1 MGRAGYPSATQAIK
15 VRCSLD
21 AAFVWRVI
29 ASSKQER
36 LKSDMRDRTKSRS
49 PPGFRPHISSCASS
63 SRRARR
69 KSRPKVKPLAENLIL
84 ANHSLAELLQ
94 RPFSR
99 MSGHVVVEDTTASD
113 LHPHEYVQVSKSGC
127 DHDEKVTGHD
137 DLGMVVDEG
146 QPARFRIR
154 RTYWATVSQ
163 VLLHGARGNP
173 DPELQL
179 QFVGDAFL
187 APSGV
192 LRRHFSD

>member
-1 MGRAGYPSATQAIK
+1 
-15 VRCSLD
+15 
-21 AAFVWRVI
+21 
-29 ASSKQER
+29 
-36 LKSDMRDRTKSRS
+36 
-49 PPGFRPHISSCASS
+49 
-63 SRRARR
+63 
-69 KSRPKVKPLAENLIL
+69 
-84 ANHSLAELLQ
+84 
-94 RPFSR
+94 

-137 DLGMVVDEG
+137 DLGMVVAEG

-187 APSGV
+187 RKGHFDLYIKPADQTRNEDLLYADDLDNFHAEGSLQADLCV
-192 LRRHFSD
+192 IDRTLRILFGEVGQVVKGIRQSITQRGLSSPKRKTLNAVANYLYRNRGRMRYDEYLANR